1 MAIER
6 TQLGGI
12 LRLGRARKRRW
23 LTGAI
28 ACGLVLPWLEA
39 ASPRSGEGRGPDLDL
54 QIIRTEGPGAGT
66 PASPEPLPGPTSS
79 SSPAPPRVA
88 SVSNRPVDPTRAHAP
103 ATHSSSKVKGAAS
116 TTDPIYL
123 AKKTIADCQ
132 DRYRLVHDYTCK
144 FVKRERIDGR
154 LTAPHIMDMKA
165 RTNPKSL
172 YFKFHQPNRGREAI
186 YIQGRHNGRI
196 VAHDVGLGKLFAG
209 TMYLDPR
216 GSMAMDEN
224 RHPVTEAGL
233 GSLIDTIARHW
244 SVELTPG
251 ESVVSLQADARAHN
265 HPCTLIESVHPQR
278 GPNFLFHKVK
288 LYVDHQLGLP
298 IRFEAY
304 DWPKHPGATPE
315 LVEEYSYLDL
325 KTNVGLRESD
335 FDPANEQ
342 YSFGRF

>member
-1 MAIER
+1 
-6 TQLGGI
+6 
-12 LRLGRARKRRW
+12 
-23 LTGAI
+23 
-28 ACGLVLPWLEA
+28 VA
-39 ASPRSGEGRGPDLDL
+39 ASPLREGARIPDLDPK
-54 QIIRTEGPGAGT
+54 IIRAEGPGAKT
-66 PASPEPLPGPTSS
+66 AASPGTLPGSS
-79 SSPAPPRVA
+79 SSSQPAPPRVA
-88 SVSNRPVDPTRAHAP
+88 SASNRPVDPTRAHAP
-103 ATHSSSKVKGAAS
+103 AAHAS
-116 TTDPIYL
+116 IMGDATTTDPIYL

-132 DRYRLVHDYTCK
+132 DRYRLIHDYTCK

-154 LTAPHIMDMKA
+154 LTAPHVMDMKA

-172 YFKFHQPNRGREAI
+172 YFKFHQPNQGREAI
-186 YIQGRHNGRI
+186 YIQGRHDGRI

-216 GSMAMDEN
+216 GSMAMEEN

-244 SVELTPG
+244 SIELTPG
-251 ESVVSLQADARAHN
+251 ESVVSLHANARAHN
-265 HPCTLIESVHPQR
+265 HPCTLIESIHPQR

-288 LYVDHQLGLP
+288 LYVDNQHGLP

-304 DWPKHPGATPE
+304 DWPKHPGAAPE

-335 FDPANEQ
+335 FDPANKQ